1 MLFEI
6 ETLASDEKKIQGVIH
21 TLNFIEYVISGGLA

>member
-6 ETLASDEKKIQGVIH
+6 ETLAFDDQKIPGII
-21 TLNFIEYVISGGLA
+21 NIENLAEYLISGGLV